1 MSQAT
6 KIVIDIM
13 KKLLLALMF
22 LSPFSFADW
31 GDVYYCQMITHELI
45 NDDGKTYKV
54 ELERF
59 KLSMD
64 QQSESMVLGSE
75 PVIWKNQMFPVAS
88 FEQSADGMLFET
100 KPRIG
105 GLSIKSTFNYNKGKL
120 FGTAWLGDGL
130 VAVVAD
136 CDKF

>member
-1 MSQAT
+1 
-6 KIVIDIM
+6 
-13 KKLLLALMF
+13 
-22 LSPFSFADW
+22 
-31 GDVYYCQMITHELI
+31 
-45 NDDGKTYKV
+45 
-54 ELERF
+54 
-59 KLSMD
+59 MD